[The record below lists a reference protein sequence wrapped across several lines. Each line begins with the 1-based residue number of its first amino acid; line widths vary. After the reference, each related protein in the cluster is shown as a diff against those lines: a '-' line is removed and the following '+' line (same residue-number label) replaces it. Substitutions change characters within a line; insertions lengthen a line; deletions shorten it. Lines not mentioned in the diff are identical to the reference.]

1 MDTWFY
7 FKLEKQD
14 IGVVTNVF
22 TNENDKA
29 QANFYTVNNA
39 SKSKDWHSDM
49 QLQATNEDCDL
60 TEDCQEMGY
69 E

>member
-7 FKLEKQD
+7 FKLEKED

-49 QLQATNEDCDL
+49 KFQATDEDCDL

>member
-1 MDTWFY
+1 MDAWFY

-29 QANFYTVNNA
+29 QANFYTVNNS
-39 SKSKDWHSDM
+39 SKSKDCHRDM
-49 QLQATNEDCDL
+49 QL
-60 TEDCQEMGY
+60 
-69 E
+69 